1 MKPYREFAVVLTP
14 PVILAVLVPA
24 LLVGSVTRSAAQVAI
39 NTYAQSPEYSFWLS
53 QYKGTMTLLEQT
65 SKIYQT
71 YQWSPQLAQPLAG
84 GAFVA
89 GQAFKNALSV
99 ANIAYA
105 GNNLYQNPNVTTGVK
120 FAGEIV
126 FGVAA
131 TGLAGTVGPEVAVG
145 AAIGKML
152 NAGID
157 YGLNNIAKDID
168 SMNVV
173 TVSTAQQHQDAQ
185 FWLQQNQLRRQL
197 AAQEQS
203 PQSTTP
209 SPAAT
214 PIPDS
219 TKLVLP
225 GDSFKSEPPPA
236 SNGPQTPSPI
246 RPDNAQPIEGGGIQN
261 PSANP
266 TPSRVF
272 DVWSN
277 GSLSA
282 LNPAGG
288 AGGGLMVFRNDIWG
302 RNGGGSN
309 AALNTLINMANADL
323 NAAQAC
329 MRNAN
334 ACSLPFGGQAI
345 QNQVNKVMQ
354 GANAV
359 PGTSPNVKASAQ
371 GTNANVQTATQGAN
385 ANIKAAAAP
394 GTSPNVKASAPGT
407 NANVQTATQG
417 ANANIKAAAAPGTS
431 PNVKASAP
439 GTNANVQTATPGAN
453 ANVQTAVPGTSPNV
467 QASAQGTNANVQT
480 ATPGANANV
489 QTAVPG
495 TSPNVQASAQGAN
508 ANVVQTATP
517 GANANIKAAAASGVS
532 ATIEAASVSA
542 NTINSPSLQGN
553 GTFQYAGTPGQA
565 AAQAGSATQFGP
577 ASSSTEA
584 AAVRPGSSSATQQF
598 AALAPTTRIRPIIEP
613 IVGVTPLPQPTTGFV
628 NQPTPGREPGAP
640 LNPAPGLHP
649 PGRVGTLPIS
659 PEPIES
665 GIHRPGGGSGPP
677 PHRGPIIGTPMPGRP
692 NPPPV
697 HTPIVTPH
705 VPQVQVRVPE
715 VQVHV
720 PQVQVRVPQVQ
731 VRIPSR

>member
-1 MKPYREFAVVLTP
+1 
-14 PVILAVLVPA
+14 
-24 LLVGSVTRSAAQVAI
+24 VGVWSDQNSASIGQ
-39 NTYAQSPEYSFWLS
+39 NNP
-53 QYKGTMTLLEQT
+53 
-65 SKIYQT
+65 
-71 YQWSPQLAQPLAG
+71 G
-84 GAFVA
+84 GADR
-89 GQAFKNALSV
+89 
-99 ANIAYA
+99 
-105 GNNLYQNPNVTTGVK
+105 GNQQSS
-120 FAGEIV
+120 
-126 FGVAA
+126 
-131 TGLAGTVGPEVAVG
+131 GPA
-145 AAIGKML
+145 
-152 NAGID
+152 
-157 YGLNNIAKDID
+157 
-168 SMNVV
+168 
-173 TVSTAQQHQDAQ
+173 
-185 FWLQQNQLRRQL
+185 
-197 AAQEQS
+197 
-203 PQSTTP
+203 
-209 SPAAT
+209 
-214 PIPDS
+214 
-219 TKLVLP
+219 
-225 GDSFKSEPPPA
+225 
-236 SNGPQTPSPI
+236 PI
-246 RPDNAQPIEGGGIQN
+246 RADNAQPIEGGGIQN

-359 PGTSPNVKASAQ
+359 PGTSPNVKASA
-371 GTNANVQTATQGAN
+371 
-385 ANIKAAAAP
+385 P
-394 GTSPNVKASAPGT
+394 
-407 NANVQTATQG
+407 
-417 ANANIKAAAAPGTS
+417 
-431 PNVKASAP
+431 
-439 GTNANVQTATPGAN
+439 
-453 ANVQTAVPGTSPNV
+453 
-467 QASAQGTNANVQT
+467 GTNANVQT

-553 GTFQYAGTPGQA
+553 GTFQYAGTPGQV

>member
-1 MKPYREFAVVLTP
+1 MAATAAALKVVPPADSTSLVSPGDLLKGTTP
-14 PVILAVLVPA
+14 P
-24 LLVGSVTRSAAQVAI
+24 S
-39 NTYAQSPEYSFWLS
+39 
-53 QYKGTMTLLEQT
+53 
-65 SKIYQT
+65 
-71 YQWSPQLAQPLAG
+71 
-84 GAFVA
+84 
-89 GQAFKNALSV
+89 
-99 ANIAYA
+99 
-105 GNNLYQNPNVTTGVK
+105 
-120 FAGEIV
+120 
-126 FGVAA
+126 
-131 TGLAGTVGPEVAVG
+131 
-145 AAIGKML
+145 
-152 NAGID
+152 
-157 YGLNNIAKDID
+157 
-168 SMNVV
+168 
-173 TVSTAQQHQDAQ
+173 
-185 FWLQQNQLRRQL
+185 
-197 AAQEQS
+197 
-203 PQSTTP
+203 
-209 SPAAT
+209 
-214 PIPDS
+214 
-219 TKLVLP
+219 
-225 GDSFKSEPPPA
+225 
-236 SNGPQTPSPI
+236 SNGPQTPSAI
-246 RPDNAQPIEGGGIQN
+246 HEDNAQPIEGGGIQN

-266 TPSRVF
+266 SPSRVF

-329 MRNAN
+329 MRSPN
-334 ACSLPFGGQAI
+334 ACSLPFGVQAI
-345 QNQVNKVMQ
+345 QNQANKVMQ

-394 GTSPNVKASAPGT
+394 GTSPNVKASAQGT

-417 ANANIKAAAAPGTS
+417 ANANIKAAAA
-431 PNVKASAP
+431 
-439 GTNANVQTATPGAN
+439 
-453 ANVQTAVPGTSPNV
+453 PGTSPNV

-495 TSPNVQASAQGAN
+495 TSSNVQASAQGAN

-532 ATIEAASVSA
+532 ATIKAASVSA

-553 GTFQYAGTPGQA
+553 GTFQYAGAPGQV

-659 PEPIES
+659 PEPIEP
-665 GIHRPGGGSGPP
+665 GNNFVHRPGGGSGPP
-677 PHRGPIIGTPMPGRP
+677 PHRGPIIGAPIPGRP

>member
-1 MKPYREFAVVLTP
+1 MAATAAALKVVPPADSTSLVSPGDLLKGTTP
-14 PVILAVLVPA
+14 P
-24 LLVGSVTRSAAQVAI
+24 S
-39 NTYAQSPEYSFWLS
+39 
-53 QYKGTMTLLEQT
+53 
-65 SKIYQT
+65 
-71 YQWSPQLAQPLAG
+71 
-84 GAFVA
+84 
-89 GQAFKNALSV
+89 
-99 ANIAYA
+99 
-105 GNNLYQNPNVTTGVK
+105 
-120 FAGEIV
+120 
-126 FGVAA
+126 
-131 TGLAGTVGPEVAVG
+131 
-145 AAIGKML
+145 
-152 NAGID
+152 
-157 YGLNNIAKDID
+157 
-168 SMNVV
+168 
-173 TVSTAQQHQDAQ
+173 
-185 FWLQQNQLRRQL
+185 
-197 AAQEQS
+197 
-203 PQSTTP
+203 
-209 SPAAT
+209 
-214 PIPDS
+214 
-219 TKLVLP
+219 
-225 GDSFKSEPPPA
+225 
-236 SNGPQTPSPI
+236 SNGPQTPSAI
-246 RPDNAQPIEGGGIQN
+246 HEDNAQPIEGGGIQN

-266 TPSRVF
+266 SPSRVF

-329 MRNAN
+329 MRSPN
-334 ACSLPFGGQAI
+334 ACSLPFGVQAI
-345 QNQVNKVMQ
+345 QNQANKVMQ

-394 GTSPNVKASAPGT
+394 GTSPNV
-407 NANVQTATQG
+407 
-417 ANANIKAAAAPGTS
+417 
-431 PNVKASAP
+431 
-439 GTNANVQTATPGAN
+439 
-453 ANVQTAVPGTSPNV
+453 

-495 TSPNVQASAQGAN
+495 TSSNVQASAQGAN

-532 ATIEAASVSA
+532 ATIKAASVSA

-553 GTFQYAGTPGQA
+553 GTFQYAGAPGQV

-659 PEPIES
+659 PEPIEP
-665 GIHRPGGGSGPP
+665 GNNFVHRPGGGSGPP
-677 PHRGPIIGTPMPGRP
+677 PHRGPIIGAPIPGRP